1 MANFLE
7 KMTQSKKIRGP
18 SGTEG
23 YYGRDPEIGKARAD
37 AAFKQGNE
45 AYYQSRESRRDQTQA
60 TAMARDAAL
69 GKTPSQ
75 AELAMRRGVEQAQA
89 QSIGLARSGRGPAQG
104 AAMRAAV
111 QANAGMSTQAAAQA
125 AELRA
130 AEMAA
135 ARQAYAQQAAAQR
148 GMDLATAGAMYGRE
162 QAIYGGELQ
171 ARTNLLGQRWQADAA
186 REQADAARD
195 AGIVNVAGTAAG
207 ILGMAFSDAKTKTN
221 TTGASTQGLG
231 TALAALGKATPKKKI
246 EQKEFELKM
255 ADSAAADDDDDD
267 NDWGAKFVKI
277 GQALRGGAAQFSDE
291 KAKRPLSE
299 ADRRR
304 MGAEL
309 DAELAR
315 RRPRVAAY
323 DDAPGYR
330 YDTPRAV
337 PTAAYADAPAM
348 DPEER
353 RRQIREL
360 DAAAAQVLADMQR
373 PAPAASEA
381 VARTKPVAFRY
392 RPEVEGAPGAPPG
405 PHVGILAQDLERSP
419 AGRTVVRRDPA
430 TGLRQVDVGGLAA
443 LLAAHQGDQE
453 RRLRKLE
460 RGRR

>member
-18 SGTEG
+18 SGAEG
-23 YYGRDPEIGKARAD
+23 YYGRDPGLGKARAD

-89 QSIGLARSGRGPAQG
+89 QSIGLARSGRGPTQG

-135 ARQAYAQQAAAQR
+135 ARQAYAQQVAAQR
-148 GMDLATAGAMYGRE
+148 GMDLAAAGAMYGRE
-162 QAIYGGELQ
+162 QSIYGGELQ

-195 AGIVNVAGTAAG
+195 AGIVNLAGTAAG
-207 ILGMAFSDAKTKTN
+207 ILGMAFSDAKAKTN
-221 TTGASTQGLG
+221 TAGASTQGLG
-231 TALAALGKATPKKKI
+231 TALAMLGKSTPKKKI
-246 EQKEFELKM
+246 EQKEFELQM
-255 ADSAAADDDDDD
+255 ADDADDADDDD
-267 NDWGAKFVKI
+267 WGTKFAKI
-277 GQALRGGAAQFSDE
+277 GQALRGGGGAAQFSDE
-291 KAKRPLSE
+291 KAKRPLTDAE
-299 ADRRR
+299 RRR

-315 RRPRVAAY
+315 RRPHVAAY

-330 YDTPRAV
+330 YDTPRTV
-337 PTAAYADAPAM
+337 PTAAYDDAPAM

-353 RRQIREL
+353 RRQLREL

-373 PAPAASEA
+373 PAPAAREA

-443 LLAAHQGDQE
+443 LLTAHQGDQE